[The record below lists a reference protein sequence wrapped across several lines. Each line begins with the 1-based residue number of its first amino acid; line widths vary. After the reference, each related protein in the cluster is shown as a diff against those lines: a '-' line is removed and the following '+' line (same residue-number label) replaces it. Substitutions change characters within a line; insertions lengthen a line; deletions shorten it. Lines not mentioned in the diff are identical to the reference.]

1 MKERL
6 IVIGNRIGTD
16 IRRYGRGL
24 IAAVILYFIMH
35 RLFDAF
41 CPSILIAGFPC
52 PGCGTTR
59 AMLCLLRGQAARA
72 WALNPAAV
80 FWMVWAVW
88 FAVERYVMGR
98 RPKAL
103 MWMACGILIF
113 MILVYIMR
121 MRLYFPDRPPYTYT
135 GNNLFSKLLP
145 GYNKVIRFLI
155 AG

>member
-6 IVIGNRIGTD
+6 TGIGNRIRKD
-16 IRRYGRGL
+16 IGRYGGGL
-24 IAAVILYFIMH
+24 IAAVILYFMMH

-52 PGCGTTR
+52 PGCGMTR
-59 AMLCLLRGQAARA
+59 ALLCLLRGQAARA

-80 FWMVWAVW
+80 FWMIWAVW
-88 FAVERYVMGR
+88 FAVERYVRGR

-103 MWMACGILIF
+103 VWAAWCILIF
-113 MILVYIMR
+113 MILVYITR
-121 MRLYFPDRPPYTYT
+121 MKLYFPDRPPYTYT
-135 GNNLFSKLLP
+135 GNNLLSRVLP
-145 GYNKVIRFLI
+145 GYNKVIRHLI